1 MINDSVSTK
10 GKGQTNPAG
19 WKEIVARYQKPSIPR
34 GLWQVVNTIVP
45 YVALWFLMY
54 FCLAVSYWLVVPL
67 AILAGAFLVRVF
79 IIHHDCGH
87 GSFFKS
93 KRANHILGALT
104 GLLTFTPFLHWRWEH
119 AVHHSSSGDL
129 DRRGTSDV

>member
-1 MINDSVSTK
+1 LSLSVAAFSIGAYSFLHRWLSKIGLPSARISVESTAMTNDPVSAK
-10 GKGQTNPAG
+10 VEGKTNPSA

-34 GLWQVVNTIVP
+34 GVWQIVNTLVP

-79 IIHHDCGH
+79 IIHRDLK
-87 GSFFKS
+87 KS
-93 KRANHILGALT
+93 HCR
-104 GLLTFTPFLHWRWEH
+104 
-119 AVHHSSSGDL
+119 S
-129 DRRGTSDV
+129 RGG